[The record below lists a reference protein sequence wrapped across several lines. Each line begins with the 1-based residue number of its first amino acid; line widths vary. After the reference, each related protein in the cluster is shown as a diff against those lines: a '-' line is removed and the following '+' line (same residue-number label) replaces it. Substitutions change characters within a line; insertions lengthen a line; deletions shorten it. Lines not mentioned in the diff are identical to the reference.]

1 MNRRDIFKEDADMDQ
16 HRAFMANAKETCAED
31 NAFMA
36 RMKTKPFRDW
46 NSAEQQRLWRIAK
59 RGLDVRRS
67 IYRSINELQ
76 TEYNEREENG
86 TLNHG
91 FKLGYFI
98 NKQLLHLKAI
108 IK

>member
-1 MNRRDIFKEDADMDQ
+1 MNRREIFHSQNDMD
-16 HRAFMANAKETCAED
+16 RYRSDMANSKESYAED
-31 NAFMA
+31 HAFMA
-36 RMKTKPFRDW
+36 RMKAKPFRDW

-67 IYRSINELQ
+67 IYRTINELQ

>member
-1 MNRRDIFKEDADMDQ
+1 MNRREIFHSQNDMD
-16 HRAFMANAKETCAED
+16 RYRSDMANSKESYAED
-31 NAFMA
+31 RAFMA
-36 RMKTKPFRDW
+36 RMEVKPFRDW
-46 NSAEQQRLWRIAK
+46 NKAEQQRLWRIAK